1 MIFLLDNVYQI
12 NKFLMKVQCFRHQ
25 LRREYTNA
33 LGHVILTLLDQLYVV
48 WYECHFINIMLFQ
61 LWCIELC
68 QLCGRLLKYMGKYYI
83 LDRTRCLMS
92 YLSLQCLTCVRAQSL
107 YNGVIVVGGNSL
119 LNGFTDR
126 LNRDLGTKIP
136 PVSNI

>member
-1 MIFLLDNVYQI
+1 
-12 NKFLMKVQCFRHQ
+12 
-25 LRREYTNA
+25 
-33 LGHVILTLLDQLYVV
+33 
-48 WYECHFINIMLFQ
+48 MLFQ

-68 QLCGRLLKYMGKYYI
+68 QLSGHLLKYI
-83 LDRTRCLMS
+83 
-92 YLSLQCLTCVRAQSL
+92 QCFTCVRAQSL

-136 PVSNI
+136 PVSNIM